1 MGGTRPSPEP
11 PLWGPSPLPPQPQ
24 DNGAFQNQTKG
35 KSLKG
40 ENYVSTMAQGVGRR
54 EGGGG
59 LERSCRHRG
68 NGPVCI
74 YSRLTQHNLIF
85 HIKDQIIFQL
95 QLITHPKCTSKDG
108 PRPPS
113 PCSAAPRAPGFHA
126 PLRRRRLGSSDFQ
139 APLRPLRLGPR
150 GPGCLPSL
158 QAPHCAP
165 RMVRRQ
171 LMTCLLT
178 KIVALAARSD

>member
-1 MGGTRPSPEP
+1 MLQVTQWERWRCGPPNAKPPEP
-11 PLWGPSPLPPQPQ
+11 QPRLWAGHAPLQALCSGGPSPLPRLPQ

-40 ENYVSTMAQGVGRR
+40 ENYVSTMAQGVGRG
-54 EGGGG
+54 EGGVG
-59 LERSCRHRG
+59 LERSCCHRG

-126 PLRRRRLGSSDFQ
+126 PLRRRRHGSSDFHV
-139 APLRPLRLGPR
+139 
-150 GPGCLPSL
+150 PSGL
-158 QAPHCAP
+158 
-165 RMVRRQ
+165 
-171 LMTCLLT
+171 
-178 KIVALAARSD
+178 